1 LSEAVLLPVKAVL
14 DTNVLFS
21 AALAQ
26 RDERRGLAR
35 WVVDVALIAQRRFQH
50 VTSDLLMNE
59 LQRVLSRPGMLDS
72 QGAADFVDNILD
84 VSTLVRVRGIA
95 MGVRDPNDDKVIE
108 TAMNGDVD
116 FVVSEDADLHDL
128 SARRA
133 IAKVGIGIRA
143 RPIRVITLRELVAE
157 LEGTPRYSPLIAPE
171 LLPATLAA

>member
-1 LSEAVLLPVKAVL
+1 MKVLL
-14 DTNVLFS
+14 DTNVLVS
-21 AALAQ
+21 AALAE

-35 WVVDVALIAQRRFQH
+35 WVVNVAFLGQWRFEH
-50 VTSDLLMNE
+50 VTSHRLIDE
-59 LQRVLSRPGMLDS
+59 LHDVLNRPGMLTLS
-72 QGAADFVDNILD
+72 AAEQFVMKVTEN
-84 VSTLVRVRGIA
+84 STIVDIHGVP
-95 MGVRDPNDDKVIE
+95 MGVRDRNDDKVVE

-143 RPIRVITLRELVAE
+143 RPIRVITVRELVAE
-157 LEGTPRYSPLIAPE
+157 LEGTPSFSPLIAPE

>member
-1 LSEAVLLPVKAVL
+1 MKVLL
-14 DTNVLFS
+14 DTNILVS
-21 AALAQ
+21 AALAE
-26 RDERRGLAR
+26 RDERPGLAR
-35 WVVDVALIAQRRFQH
+35 WVVGVALLGQRRFEH
-50 VTSDLLMNE
+50 VTSHRLIDE
-59 LQRVLSRPGMLDS
+59 LRNVLNRSRMLTMRDTERFTMKIMENS
-72 QGAADFVDNILD
+72 TIVDIHGLP
-84 VSTLVRVRGIA
+84 
-95 MGVRDPNDDKVIE
+95 MGVRDANDDKVVE

-157 LEGTPRYSPLIAPE
+157 LEGTPRFSPLIAAE

>member
-1 LSEAVLLPVKAVL
+1 MKVLL
-14 DTNVLFS
+14 DTNILVS
-21 AALAQ
+21 AALAE

-35 WVVDVALIAQRRFQH
+35 WVVDVAFLGQRRFEH
-50 VTSDLLMNE
+50 VTCHPLIHE
-59 LQRVLSRPGMLDS
+59 LRNVLDRPRMLTLC
-72 QGAADFVDNILD
+72 AAERFAMKIMEN
-84 VSTLVRVRGIA
+84 STIVGIHGVP
-95 MGVRDPNDDKVIE
+95 MGVRDRNDDKVVE

-157 LEGTPRYSPLIAPE
+157 IEGTPRFSPLIAPE

>member
-1 LSEAVLLPVKAVL
+1 MKAVL

-35 WVVDVALIAQRRFQH
+35 WVVDVALIGQRRFEH
-50 VTSDLLMNE
+50 VTSDLLLNE
-59 LQRVLSRPGMLDS
+59 LQRVLSRPGMLTPER
-72 QGAADFVDNILD
+72 AARFVAKILEE
-84 VSTLVRVRGIA
+84 STVIRIHGVP
-95 MGVRDPNDDKVIE
+95 MGVRDPDDDKVVE

-116 FVVSEDADLHDL
+116 FVVSEDADLHDR

-143 RPIRVITLRELVAE
+143 RPIRVITLREFVAE
-157 LEGTPRYSPLIAPE
+157 LEGIPRFSPLV
-171 LLPATLAA
+171 ATLAA

>member
-1 LSEAVLLPVKAVL
+1 MKVLL
-14 DTNVLFS
+14 DTNILVS
-21 AALAQ
+21 AALAE
-26 RDERRGLAR
+26 RDERGGLAR
-35 WVVDVALIAQRRFQH
+35 WVVNVAFLGQRRFEH
-50 VTSDLLMNE
+50 VTSHRLIDE
-59 LQRVLSRPGMLDS
+59 LHDVLRRPGMLGLREAERFAMKIAENSTIVDVHGLPM
-72 QGAADFVDNILD
+72 GA
-84 VSTLVRVRGIA
+84 
-95 MGVRDPNDDKVIE
+95 RDRKDDKVVE

-157 LEGTPRYSPLIAPE
+157 LEGTPRFSPLIAPE

>member
-1 LSEAVLLPVKAVL
+1 MKVLL
-14 DTNVLFS
+14 DTNILVS
-21 AALAQ
+21 AALAE
-26 RDERRGLAR
+26 RDERGGLAR
-35 WVVDVALIAQRRFQH
+35 WVIDVALLGQRRFEH
-50 VTSDLLMNE
+50 VTSHRLVQE
-59 LQRVLSRPGMLDS
+59 LRDVLNRPRMLRA
-72 QGAADFVDNILD
+72 GHARRFVETIVQN
-84 VSTLVRVRGIA
+84 STIVDIHGLP
-95 MGVRDPNDDKVIE
+95 MGVRDRNDDKVVE

-157 LEGTPRYSPLIAPE
+157 IEGTPRFSPLIAPE

>member
-1 LSEAVLLPVKAVL
+1 MKVLL
-14 DTNVLFS
+14 DTNVLVS
-21 AALAQ
+21 AALAE
-26 RDERRGLAR
+26 RDERGGLAR
-35 WVVDVALIAQRRFQH
+35 WVIDVALVGQRRFDH
-50 VTSDLLMNE
+50 VTSHRLMQE
-59 LQRVLSRPGMLDS
+59 LRDVLDRPGMLPR
-72 QGAADFVDNILD
+72 GHLGRFVDKILEH
-84 VSTLVRVRGIA
+84 STIVEIHGLP
-95 MGVRDPNDDKVIE
+95 MGVRDPKDDKVVE

-157 LEGTPRYSPLIAPE
+157 LEGTPKLSPLIAPE